1 MKWLPLL
8 QSIATLEETTK
19 TPDVSRRAFMT
30 CVTKLGVA
38 AAAAV
43 TSSVTE
49 ADASPDT
56 GTGGKTTEAAADKT
70 MTEANKVQLAESVDP
85 DDPRQ
90 AYSYYYGR
98 GRRVVRRTYRRT
110 RRVYRR
116 VYRRTRRVYRRT
128 YRRTRRVVRRAYR
141 RRVYY

>member
-1 MKWLPLL
+1 MKWFPLV
-8 QSIATLEETTK
+8 QSIETLEEATTK
-19 TPDVSRRAFMT
+19 PDVSRRTFMT
-30 CVTKLGVA
+30 CLTILGVGTMA
-38 AAAAV
+38 AM
-43 TSSVTE
+43 TLSLTE
-49 ADASPDT
+49 TDASPRAS
-56 GTGGKTTEAAADKT
+56 TGGKAREVAADET
-70 MTEANKVQLAESVDP
+70 MAEADKVQLAESVDP

-116 VYRRTRRVYRRT
+116 VYRRT